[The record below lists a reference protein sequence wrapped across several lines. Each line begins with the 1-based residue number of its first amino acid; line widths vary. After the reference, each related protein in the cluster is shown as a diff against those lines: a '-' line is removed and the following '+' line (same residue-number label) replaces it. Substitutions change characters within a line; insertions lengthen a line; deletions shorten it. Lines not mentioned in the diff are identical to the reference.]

1 MIDWCRRGIALFV
14 RRMKEEIDS
23 QVMEDIMVKHGKVSH
38 KKESSHQG
46 YKPDPNIS
54 GTVKPASKKGR
65 SQRHLHSK

>member
-1 MIDWCRRGIALFV
+1 
-14 RRMKEEIDS
+14 MKEEIDS